1 MAITAVAFNE
11 EDGSVEALQEL
22 QQELVKVNIAIKCY
36 L

>member
-22 QQELVKVNIAIKCY
+22 QQELVKVNIAIKSY